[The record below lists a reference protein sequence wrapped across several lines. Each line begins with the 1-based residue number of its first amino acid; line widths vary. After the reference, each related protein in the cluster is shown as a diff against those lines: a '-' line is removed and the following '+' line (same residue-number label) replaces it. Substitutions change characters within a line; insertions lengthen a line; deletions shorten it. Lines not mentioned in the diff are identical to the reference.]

1 MNFNLLTEAKGYMNE
16 LTDIRR
22 KLHRC
27 AGTGFDLSDTLA
39 IVREQLQKL
48 GIPYEKC
55 GKAGLT
61 ATVTGKNPGKVFLLR
76 ADMDA
81 LPIKEE
87 SGEDFAAENGNM
99 HACGHDIHTAMLLG
113 AAKLIK
119 AHEDTLCGTVKFMFQ
134 PAEEILAGAKDML
147 ENGLLADP
155 KPDAAMMIHVMAGMP
170 FPAGTAIT
178 SAPGISAPAADFF
191 EIHVQGVGC
200 HGSMP
205 NTGIDPLSAAAHIVI
220 ALQELHARELA
231 ISDQAALTIGT
242 FHAGTAANAIPDTAV
257 LCGSM
262 RALDE
267 EVRAYLKKRLEEIA
281 VGITSAF
288 RAKATV
294 TFTSSCPTLYND
306 PTLADETARYMK
318 ELLGETGAFS
328 VPELAAKFGGTG
340 TKVSGSEDFAYVSRA
355 VPSIMVALAAG
366 NPAEGYTHPLHHP
379 QVRFDESAMPA
390 GAAAYAYTAMRWLS
404 EHND

>member
-1 MNFNLLTEAKGYMNE
+1 MKFDLLTEAKDNTNE
-16 LTDIRR
+16 LIMLRR

-27 AGTGFDLSDTLA
+27 AGTGFDLPETLA
-39 IVREQLQKL
+39 VVREELQKL
-48 GIPYEKC
+48 GIPTENC

-61 ATVTGKNPGKVFLLR
+61 AVLAGKKPGKVFLLR

-87 SGEDFAAENGNM
+87 SGEAFAAENGNM
-99 HACGHDIHTAMLLG
+99 HACGHDIHTTMLLG
-113 AAKLIK
+113 AAKLLK
-119 AHEDTLCGTVKFMFQ
+119 AHEDELCGTVKFMFQ
-134 PAEEILAGAKDML
+134 PAEEILSGAKDML
-147 ENGLLADP
+147 ENGLLNDP

-205 NTGIDPLSAAAHIVI
+205 NTGIDPLSAAAHIVL

-257 LCGSM
+257 LGGSM

-267 EVRAYLKKRLEEIA
+267 DVRAYLKKRMEEIA
-281 VGITSAF
+281 VAVASAF
-288 RAKATV
+288 RAKASV

-306 PTLADETARYMK
+306 PTLAEETAGYMK

-340 TKVSGSEDFAYVSRA
+340 SKVSGSEDFAYVSRA

-366 NPAEGYTHPLHHP
+366 NPNEGYTNPLHHP
-379 QVRFDESAMPA
+379 QVRFDEKAIPA
-390 GAAAYAYTAMRWLS
+390 GAAAYAFTAMRWLS
-404 EHND
+404 DHTD